1 MHRRDLLRAVARKTG
16 DQIRTIKRLGFHLIT
31 EPPAEQAANRQW
43 FVSSNKIADT
53 PVLMDGSLPE
63 SSVCMQ

>member
-31 EPPAEQAANRQW
+31 
-43 FVSSNKIADT
+43 
-53 PVLMDGSLPE
+53 
-63 SSVCMQ
+63 